1 MGQAI
6 LYCVRCSTQLRD
18 SHFEQGKAYR
28 IDNFAVCAACGPEA
42 AKALPPESVPKLF
55 DAIAGRDKKPAG
67 PSQRKSGAALPV
79 LRESSRTIH
88 PLTSS
93 PTATPSV
100 PRKPM
105 NPWILVGIV
114 GAVILLLIVVVL
126 ASRSSAPT
134 PPVEETSRP
143 SLP

>member
-42 AKALPPESVPKLF
+42 AKSLPPESVPRLF
-55 DAIAGRDKKPAG
+55 DAIAGRDRKPAG
-67 PSQRKSGAALPV
+67 PSQRKSGAALPA
-79 LRESSRTIH
+79 LKESSRTIN

-93 PTATPSV
+93 SSATPRI
-100 PRKPM
+100 PKKPT
-105 NPWILVGIV
+105 NPWIFQGF
-114 GAVILLLIVVVL
+114 LLSWR
-126 ASRSSAPT
+126 SRS
-134 PPVEETSRP
+134 
-143 SLP
+143 